1 MRPWRLLVVVLGCLL
16 ASGAAHSPSAPQ
28 GVKLRGLYRVGAIPY
43 PSNDPYS
50 PAKAKLGR
58 LLFFEPLLSGAGNY
72 SCASCHSPTLS
83 WADGLGRAVGST
95 GKTLSLRAPTLLDVA
110 WSPVLGWD
118 GKFRD
123 LEHVAFGP
131 VTSPDNMNNTE
142 AEVLRRLRA
151 IPGYIEAFAA
161 AFPGQE
167 ISRTRVEEALATFE
181 RTIVASD
188 APFDHWVRGDEA
200 AISPAAKRG
209 FDVFNGK
216 AGCANCH
223 SGPSFSDG
231 SFQDIGSAT
240 GDDIGR
246 ARLFPNSN
254 KLHYAFKVPTLRD
267 VARRA
272 PYMHDGS
279 VPTLEAVI
287 NLYDKGGID
296 RPSRSELI
304 YPLGL
309 TLQEKADLVAFLQ
322 TLTGAPRSYDIPVLP
337 R

>member
-1 MRPWRLLVVVLGCLL
+1 ME
-16 ASGAAHSPSAPQ
+16 
-28 GVKLRGLYRVGAIPY
+28 AIPY
-43 PSNDPYS
+43 PANNPYS
-50 PAKAKLGR
+50 PEKARLGR

-72 SCASCHSPTLS
+72 SCATCHSPTLS
-83 WADGLGRAVGST
+83 WGNGLGRAVGST
-95 GKTLSLRAPTLLDVA
+95 GRTLALRAPTLIDVA

-123 LEHVAFGP
+123 LEHVAFGAI
-131 VTSPDNMNNTE
+131 TNPDNMNNTE
-142 AEVLRRLRA
+142 AEVLLRLRA
-151 IPGYIEAFAA
+151 NPGYVQAFAT
-161 AFPGQE
+161 AFPRQE
-167 ISRTRVEEALATFE
+167 ISRTTVEEALATFE
-181 RTIVASD
+181 RSIVAGE
-188 APFDHWVRGDEA
+188 APLDRWVQGDEA
-200 AISPAAKRG
+200 AISSAAKRG
-209 FDVFNGK
+209 FDLFNGK
-216 AGCANCH
+216 AGCASCH

-240 GDDIGR
+240 GEDIGR
-246 ARLFPNSN
+246 ARLFPSSN

-287 NLYDKGGID
+287 DLYDKGGID

-309 TLQEKADLVAFLQ
+309 KPQEKSDLIAFLQ
-322 TLTGAPRSYDIPVLP
+322 TLTEAPRSYDVPVLP